1 MPRKKYTVLNPDK
14 FKYAG
19 ARIKNRKQPLNGRD
33 GTIIVDP
40 AVNMQLIPTNAI
52 ITTTL
57 TPRVSFWEIHF
68 GKNGEYGEKD
78 IEKLAKRLDAVAFM

>member
-1 MPRKKYTVLNPDK
+1 MSKYTILNKDK

-19 ARIKNRKQPLNGRD
+19 IRIKNRKQPLQGRD

-40 AVNMQLIPTNAI
+40 TVDLSLIPTNAI
-52 ITTTL
+52 ITTSL

-68 GKNGEYGEKD
+68 GKDGEYGKKD